1 MELLVYLINYWLTK
15 SYCYNEQACNR
26 IREFRGN
33 QEIHVL
39 IMESLGKAKV
49 TKDIL
54 GRIKEKYFTGKNDFS
69 QETKVTII
77 K

>member
-1 MELLVYLINYWLTK
+1 MEN
-15 SYCYNEQACNR
+15 
-26 IREFRGN
+26 
-33 QEIHVL
+33 
-39 IMESLGKAKV
+39 LGKDKV

-54 GRIKEKYFTGKNDFS
+54 GRIKEKYFTGKNDFP